1 MRKASAFQA
10 ELMFQGIYDR
20 TQNRIWLQGVE
31 AAPGNRLTCGLTPE
45 QAFLMT
51 TVRGLCFF
59 HRNARI

>member
-1 MRKASAFQA
+1 
-10 ELMFQGIYDR
+10 MFQGIYDR

-31 AAPGNRLTCGLTPE
+31 AVPGNRLTCGLTPE

-59 HRNARI
+59 HLNARI